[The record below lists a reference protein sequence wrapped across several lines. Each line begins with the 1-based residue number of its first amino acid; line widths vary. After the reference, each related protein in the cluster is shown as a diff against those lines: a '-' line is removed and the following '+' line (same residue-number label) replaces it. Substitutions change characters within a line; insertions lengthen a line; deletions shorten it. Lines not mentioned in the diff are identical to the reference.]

1 MSAIYLTAYSGKFLG
16 PIAQGLGWIMDQIY
30 SFLYNVLGIHNGT
43 IAIAIILFTIVI
55 YLCLFPL
62 TYQQQKFSMLQRKIQ
77 PEMKK
82 IQEKYKG
89 KKDQMSMQ
97 AMQEETSALYD
108 KYGVHPMGSCVQI
121 LIQMPILFALYRV
134 FYNIPAYL
142 GSVKGIFD
150 GMVTGIV
157 ATDGFAAKLESIH
170 KAAKLTSVS
179 VDFSTKGQTLHN
191 YVVDLAYKLSV
202 SGWDSLR
209 ESFPNLADS
218 ITDTQD
224 KLSHVNYFLSLNI
237 SDTPLSLIKAN
248 FGGNFGLAFLALLV
262 PVFAYLTQL
271 LNIKMMPTASMGDND
286 QMARQMKTMNMLM
299 PLMSLFISFTTPVGL
314 SIYWIAGAL
323 VRTVQQIFLNRH
335 FENLDIAEIVE
346 KNKEKAAIKAEKRGI
361 KRERMMQ
368 YANMSTKSMNSKAD
382 ISADKIDQLNK
393 AAEAR
398 SKASAGSMA
407 SKANMVKNF
416 NERNSKH

>member
-393 AAEAR
+393 AAEAH
-398 SKASAGSMA
+398 SKAGAGSMA

>member
-16 PIAQGLGWIMDQIY
+16 PIAQGLGWVMDQIY

-43 IAIAIILFTIVI
+43 IAIAIILFTIGI
-55 YLCLFPL
+55 YMCLFPL
-62 TYQQQKFSMLQRKIQ
+62 TYKQQKFSMLQRKIQ
-77 PEMKK
+77 PELKA

-89 KKDQMSMQ
+89 KRDQISMQ
-97 AMQEETSALYD
+97 AMQEETTALYD
-108 KYGVHPMGSCVQI
+108 KYGVSPMGSCVQLI
-121 LIQMPILFALYRV
+121 IQMPILFALYRV

-142 GSVKGIFD
+142 GSVKGIFGD
-150 GMVTGIV
+150 MVNGIV
-157 ATDGFAAKLESIH
+157 ATDGFATKLDSIH
-170 KAAKLTSVS
+170 KAAKLTGTS
-179 VDFSTKGQTLHN
+179 VDFSAKGEALHN
-191 YVVDLAYKLSV
+191 YVVDLAYKLSA

-209 ESFPNLADS
+209 DAFPNLADT

-224 KLSHVNYFLSLNI
+224 KLSHVNYFISLNI

-248 FGGNFGLAFLALLV
+248 FGSHMGLAILALLV
-262 PVFAYLTQL
+262 PICAYLSQL

-323 VRTVQQIFLNRH
+323 VRTVQQVFLNRH
-335 FENLDIAEIVE
+335 FENLDVAQIVE
-346 KNKEKAAIKAEKRGI
+346 KNKEKAAAKAEKRGI
-361 KRERMMQ
+361 KRDRMLQ

-382 ISADKIDQLNK
+382 LSDEKIQQLNK
-393 AAEAR
+393 AAQAR
-398 SKASAGSMA
+398 SNAKSGSMA
-407 SKANMVKNF
+407 QKANMVKDF

>member
-248 FGGNFGLAFLALLV
+248 FGGNFGLAFIALLV

-398 SKASAGSMA
+398 SKAGAGSMA

>member
-1 MSAIYLTAYSGKFLG
+1 
-16 PIAQGLGWIMDQIY
+16 
-30 SFLYNVLGIHNGT
+30 
-43 IAIAIILFTIVI
+43 
-55 YLCLFPL
+55 
-62 TYQQQKFSMLQRKIQ
+62 MLQRKIQ

-82 IQEKYKG
+82 IQDKYKG
-89 KKDQMSMQ
+89 KRDQISMQ
-97 AMQEETSALYD
+97 AMQEETTALYD
-108 KYGVHPMGSCVQI
+108 KYGVSPMGSCVQI
-121 LIQMPILFALYRV
+121 IIQMPILFALYRV

-142 GSVKGIFD
+142 GSVKGIFG
-150 GMVTGIV
+150 GMVTGII
-157 ATDGFAAKLESIH
+157 ATDGFAQKLDAIH
-170 KAAKLTSVS
+170 KTAKLTGTQ
-179 VDFSTKGQTLHN
+179 VDFFTKGETLRN
-191 YVVDLAYKLSV
+191 YVVDLAYKLSA

-209 ESFPNLADS
+209 DAFPNLADS

-224 KLSHVNYFLSLNI
+224 KLAHVNYFIGLNI

-248 FGGNFGLAFLALLV
+248 FGAHFGLAVLALLV
-262 PVFAYLTQL
+262 PICAYASQL

-335 FENLDIAEIVE
+335 FENLDINKIVE
-346 KNKEKAAIKAEKRGI
+346 KNKEKAAAKAEKRGI

-368 YANMSTKSMNSKAD
+368 YANMSTKSMNNKAG
-382 ISADKIDQLNK
+382 ISEEKIAQLDR

-398 SKASAGSMA
+398 SKARSGSMA
-407 SKANMVKNF
+407 SKANMVKDF

>member
-16 PIAQGLGWIMDQIY
+16 PIAKCLGWIMDQIY

-62 TYQQQKFSMLQRKIQ
+62 TYKQQKFSMLQRKIQ

-82 IQEKYKG
+82 IQDKYKG
-89 KKDQMSMQ
+89 KRDQISMQ
-97 AMQEETSALYD
+97 AMQEETTALYD
-108 KYGVHPMGSCVQI
+108 KYGVSPMGSCVQI
-121 LIQMPILFALYRV
+121 IIQMPILFALYRV

-142 GSVKGIFD
+142 GSVKGIFG
-150 GMVTGIV
+150 GMVTGII
-157 ATDGFAAKLESIH
+157 ATDGFAQKLDAIH
-170 KAAKLTSVS
+170 KAAKLTGTQ
-179 VDFSTKGQTLHN
+179 VDFSTKGETLRN
-191 YVVDLAYKLSV
+191 YVVDLAYKLSA

-209 ESFPNLADS
+209 DAFPNLADS

-224 KLSHVNYFLSLNI
+224 KLAHVNYFIGLNI

-248 FGGNFGLAFLALLV
+248 FGAHFGLAVLALLV
-262 PVFAYLTQL
+262 PICAYASQL

-335 FENLDIAEIVE
+335 FENLDINKIVE
-346 KNKEKAAIKAEKRGI
+346 KNKEKAAAKAEKRGI

-368 YANMSTKSMNSKAD
+368 YANMSTKSMNSKAG
-382 ISADKIDQLNK
+382 ISEEKIDQLNR

-398 SKASAGSMA
+398 SKARSGSMA
-407 SKANMVKNF
+407 SKANMVKDF